1 MRSST
6 IIGGSSD
13 RNKRQSADFY
23 ATPPACTNALLK
35 AFRPLFLGKTVWEP
49 ACGDGAISRV
59 LESEHFIV
67 RSSDLHD
74 RGYGMSGIDF
84 LKSDCKGG
92 AIITNPPFNLAAK
105 FIRHSASFGVPF
117 AMLLKATYWHAAKRY
132 DLFYD
137 TRPLAIVSLA
147 WRPAMSPERGK
158 SATMDF
164 CWTVWDKVPS
174 PETNYYI
181 QKRPIHG

>member
-13 RNKRQSADFY
+13 SNERQSADFY
-23 ATPPACTNALLK
+23 ATPPECTKALLK
-35 AFRPLFLGKTVWEP
+35 EYRHLFSGKNIWEP

-59 LESEHFIV
+59 LESEHFTV

-74 RGYGMSGIDF
+74 RGYGVSGIDF
-84 LKSDCKGG
+84 LKSNCRGG
-92 AIITNPPFNLAAK
+92 AIITNPPFNLAEE

-137 TRPLAIVSLA
+137 TSPLAVVSLA

-164 CWTVWDKVPS
+164 CWTVWDREPS
-174 PETNYYI
+174 RNTRYCI
-181 QKRPIHG
+181 QKRPRYV